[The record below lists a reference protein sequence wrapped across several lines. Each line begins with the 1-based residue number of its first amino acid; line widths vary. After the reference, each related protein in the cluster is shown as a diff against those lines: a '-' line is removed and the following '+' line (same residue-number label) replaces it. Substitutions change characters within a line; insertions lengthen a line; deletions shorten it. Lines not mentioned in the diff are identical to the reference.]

1 MLASLKEI
9 DTLPVSTR
17 QRLMYILR
25 EMRPTLTAED
35 NGTMAGLRVGLR
47 YTTILLKITHGS
59 LILLCKLISTLCEL
73 LTCDKA
79 SR

>member
-47 YTTILLKITHGS
+47 
-59 LILLCKLISTLCEL
+59 
-73 LTCDKA
+73 
-79 SR
+79 